1 MSKILSIHL
10 GHDSNVTFL
19 DTESEDILILELE
32 RLFEERY
39 YKIPDDQE
47 EFDTV
52 IDKILDHLKK
62 QGVENDFD
70 ILVVSKDNL
79 KLNFLKIDYKRLEYC
94 DHHLGHAIGAFCLS
108 DFNDS
113 HVLSYD
119 GSGNDGC
126 FNYYKFSNRNFEII
140 KKLDTN
146 IGWGYQ
152 ALSRY
157 VLDVS
162 FKTKNDL
169 ALAGK
174 LMGFSGYGEPISP
187 VKKIMKNFMETYFIK
202 HDPEI
207 YRQFFDSIGI
217 PSEHIILH
225 NTIGAC
231 FAATI
236 QQASEEL
243 VLEFFQKQGVPE
255 KLCLTGGCAL
265 NILINQNFRDL
276 GYNLFIP
283 PNPSDCGLSL
293 GYALYGDWLITR
305 QFRKLK
311 PITYS
316 GICIQ
321 DLDNLEKIKTE
332 RENSTV
338 NLPDLAG
345 RLKSGKIIGV
355 CRGGSEV
362 GPRALGNR
370 SILCDPVFPEMKDIL
385 NKKIKK
391 REWYRPFAGVCRLED
406 AYKFFEIDKTQ
417 ECDFM
422 VYCPKVR
429 DEYKEALKSI
439 THIDGT
445 CRLQTVTR
453 EQNQFI
459 YDLLSQECLSQTPVL
474 LNTSFN
480 INGKPILSKVE
491 TALEILDE
499 TEIDAVVIEDTIF
512 ESHD

>member
-19 DTESEDILILELE
+19 NSENEQCIILELE
-32 RLFEERY
+32 RFYEERY
-39 YKIPDDQE
+39 YKFSHKQE
-47 EFDTV
+47 EFDLAL
-52 IDKILDHLKK
+52 DQILDLLKTR
-62 QGVENDFD
+62 GVENDFD
-70 ILVVSKDNL
+70 ILVVSKDCPEL
-79 KLNFLKIDYKRLEYC
+79 KFPKVNYKRIEYC
-94 DHHLGHAIGAFCLS
+94 DHHLGHAIGAYCLS
-108 DFNDS
+108 DFDNC

-126 FNYYKFSNRNFEII
+126 FNYYKFSDTKFEII

-152 ALSRY
+152 ALAKY
-157 VLDVS
+157 VIDVS
-162 FKTKNDL
+162 SKTKNDL

-174 LMGFSGYGEPISP
+174 LMGFSGYGESISP
-187 VKKIMKNFMETYFIK
+187 VKKIMKKFMEKYFID
-202 HDPEI
+202 HDDDL
-207 YRQFFDSIGI
+207 YTDFFNKIGI
-217 PSEHIILH
+217 PNHVLVLH
-225 NTIGAC
+225 NAMGAC

-236 QQASEEL
+236 QEASEEL
-243 VLEFFQKQGVPE
+243 VLEFFNKEGVPE
-255 KLCLTGGCAL
+255 NLCLTGGCAL
-265 NILINQNFRDL
+265 NILVNQKLRDL

-293 GYALYGDWLITR
+293 GYALYGRWLLTGK
-305 QFRKLK
+305 FSKLD

-316 GICIQ
+316 GLWIQ
-321 DLDNLEKIKTE
+321 DLDNLEKIKTK

-338 NLPDLAG
+338 NLSNLAG
-345 RLKSGKIIGV
+345 RLKSGEIIGV

-385 NKKIKK
+385 NRKIKK

-406 AYKFFEIDKTQ
+406 AHKFFEIDKNQ

-429 DEYKEALKSI
+429 DEYKGALKSI

-459 YDLLSQECLSQTPVL
+459 YDLLSQEGLSETPVL

-480 INGKPILSKVE
+480 INGKPILSKAE

-512 ESHD
+512 ESND